1 VTSVADRERPRCAAD
16 EAEGEPEAEQPRPIK
31 SDEVLGYAD
40 AVAELNEILVS
51 LEDDD
56 LDIDELGD
64 RVERAATLI
73 ALCRD
78 RIDAA
83 RLRVTEVVATL
94 EPDDTAT

>member
-1 VTSVADRERPRCAAD
+1 VAEVDPD
-16 EAEGEPEAEQPRPIK
+16 EI
-31 SDEVLGYAD
+31 GYAD
-40 AVAELNEILVS
+40 AVAELNEILVT

-64 RVERAATLI
+64 RVARAATLI

-83 RLRVTEVVATL
+83 RLRVSEVVATL
-94 EPDDTAT
+94 EPDDADP

>member
-1 VTSVADRERPRCAAD
+1 VTEAERPRCAAD
-16 EAEGEPEAEQPRPIK
+16 EAEGEPEAEQRRPIE
-31 SDEVLGYAD
+31 SDEAIGYAD
-40 AVAELNEILVS
+40 AVAELNQILVS

-56 LDIDELGD
+56 LDIDQLGD
-64 RVERAATLI
+64 QVARAATLI

-94 EPDDTAT
+94 EPDDSAT

>member
-1 VTSVADRERPRCAAD
+1 VVDGDD
-16 EAEGEPEAEQPRPIK
+16 EA
-31 SDEVLGYAD
+31 VGYAD
-40 AVAELNEILVS
+40 AVAELNEILLT

-64 RVERAATLI
+64 QVARAATLI

-94 EPDDTAT
+94 EPDDPSA

>member
-1 VTSVADRERPRCAAD
+1 M
-16 EAEGEPEAEQPRPIK
+16 AEGD
-31 SDEVLGYAD
+31 DEEVGYAD
-40 AVAELNEILVS
+40 AVAELNEILVT

-64 RVERAATLI
+64 QVARAATLI

-94 EPDDTAT
+94 EPDDTSA

>member
-1 VTSVADRERPRCAAD
+1 VADQERP
-16 EAEGEPEAEQPRPIK
+16 I
-31 SDEVLGYAD
+31 GYAD
-40 AVAELNEILVS
+40 AVAELNEILES

-94 EPDDTAT
+94 EPDDTST